1 MPDDVESVSGGS
13 RDDMAAAFD
22 AVIASESPVE
32 TPAAPAESAPGK
44 EAPAAPV
51 ISDVPQEGPQR
62 DDKGRF
68 VPGAK
73 KPGAPAAPTEPKP
86 ATPPGVTPGTIGQPV
101 APPPQVEPGI
111 KPPQSLKPAEREE
124 FVKAPR
130 AIQEALV
137 RRERETQTALNES
150 ARAREFEGQFRNTV
164 GPYEA
169 MLRSEGVNPLQAV
182 DTLMRLSYDLRNG
195 TPERKAQIL
204 AHHVRQFLGTD
215 EQAIALLAKHIDGSP
230 QAQQP
235 QALDPQRL
243 IAQAKQEFLSEI
255 QQRQAHALDQE
266 AQAGLAQ
273 FQAEHE
279 FMGDHEYAPRLRRIM
294 STLMR
299 DAAEENQPMSY
310 DDAYKEALL
319 LHPETKGIVQ
329 QREAAKAAANGNAS
343 TQRAKLAASS
353 VRSQPGGTGGAAPP
367 GDDWRAHLEAA
378 WDKAAS

>member
-1 MPDDVESVSGGS
+1 MDNDVEPVSGGS
-13 RDDMAAAFD
+13 RDDVAAAFD
-22 AVIASESPVE
+22 AVATSETPTETPQAPAESVPAKE
-32 TPAAPAESAPGK
+32 TPAAPVLTET
-44 EAPAAPV
+44 
-51 ISDVPQEGPQR
+51 PQEGPQR

-73 KPGAPAAPTEPKP
+73 KPAAPEPKP

-101 APPPQVEPGI
+101 APAPIPEPGI

-124 FVKAPR
+124 FARAPR

-169 MLRSEGVNPLQAV
+169 MLRSEGVTNPLQAI
-182 DTLMRLSYDLRNG
+182 DTLMRLSYTLRTG
-195 TPERKAQIL
+195 TPEQKAQLL
-204 AHHVRQFLGTD
+204 AHHVKQFLGTD
-215 EQAIALLAKHIDGSP
+215 EQAINLLAKAIDGSP
-230 QAQQP
+230 QAHQP

-255 QQRQAHALDQE
+255 QQRQTQALDQE
-266 AQAGLAQ
+266 AQTGLAQ

-329 QREAAKAAANGNAS
+329 QREAAKAAVNGNAS

-353 VRSQPGGTGGAAPP
+353 VRSQPGGTSGAAPP
-367 GDDWRAHLEAA
+367 GDDWRSHLEAA